1 MMGEKNIQPQS
12 MRKTQLPDGPQLLP
26 VRCSAGRRGS
36 CCVSKTQHDAFAGQF
51 ARQALHYRYATD
63 ALSSPSGN
71 PQVLPPNSHSRVR
84 NGSYS
89 FLGAG
94 KIAPI
99 HRMTF
104 RKGRPKCLG
113 FPIYSPVNP

>member
-12 MRKTQLPDGPQLLP
+12 MRKTQLPAARSSC
-26 VRCSAGRRGS
+26 RCDAPRVGKRF
-36 CCVSKTQHDAFAGQF
+36 CCVSKTQHDAFAEQF

-71 PQVLPPNSHSRVR
+71 PRVLPPNSHSRVR